1 MDPQNISHR
10 PPGPTPPRSLTAKR
24 QGRQLSLHNTLQSE
38 YAYVVHVVVSLLPKQ
53 WYILKWRIR
62 YDKKHRIK
70 SILLATKFADDRNE
84 RPLMGHAHIVW
95 VLLSAARIAVRA
107 LNYITSHVA
116 EPVGVWNGLRA
127 PASKPSNLLNS
138 YMCSFWTHYKSRSH
152 LHRISRG

>member
-10 PPGPTPPRSLTAKR
+10 TPGPTPPRSLTAQR

-53 WYILKWRIR
+53 WYVLKWRIR

-70 SILLATKFADDRNE
+70 SNFIGDEICWCQE
-84 RPLMGHAHIVW
+84 RTLMGHAHIVW

-107 LNYITSHVA
+107 LNCITSHVA
-116 EPVGVWNGLRA
+116 EPVGVWNGLCA